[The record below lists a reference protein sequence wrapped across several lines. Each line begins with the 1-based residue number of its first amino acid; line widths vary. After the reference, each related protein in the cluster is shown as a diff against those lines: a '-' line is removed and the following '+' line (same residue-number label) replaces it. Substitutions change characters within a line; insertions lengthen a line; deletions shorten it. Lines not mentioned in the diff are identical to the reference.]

1 MLLAASLA
9 SRAAPIRPRARLPRA
24 RVVRAASLGRN
35 DASPGAPRPPSSSSS
50 AAARRVAASRR
61 AAWKG
66 FFSLSIDEDD
76 DDGGGGGGGASTTTT
91 TKEKE
96 ATTADAEAE
105 EEEDDLEEAPQ
116 SSSSSLASP
125 PPSPDDS
132 MSDDEAIAVLEDV
145 MRARMSPAAARV
157 IARGFEDIGVDTPA
171 KLRKLILSRSFG
183 IIALECIALLVNG
196 VAAFGA
202 LQCFL
207 LADAGA
213 FCPAS
218 NVVATIAAEASFA
231 LVFSVFAVESFAR
244 FLVLGSFV
252 ASAAFFGC
260 VLRALTIT
268 HHV

>member
-1 MLLAASLA
+1 
-9 SRAAPIRPRARLPRA
+9 
-24 RVVRAASLGRN
+24 
-35 DASPGAPRPPSSSSS
+35 
-50 AAARRVAASRR
+50 
-61 AAWKG
+61 
-66 FFSLSIDEDD
+66 
-76 DDGGGGGGGASTTTT
+76 
-91 TKEKE
+91 
-96 ATTADAEAE
+96 
-105 EEEDDLEEAPQ
+105 
-116 SSSSSLASP
+116 
-125 PPSPDDS
+125 

-213 FCPAS
+213 FFPAS